1 MGAIEEGKQHQ
12 HRYCTVAS
20 RDNWLCTG
28 QRYEHVLRNTLSFN
42 RSLSLDAFPDGT
54 RIYVEGNSYM
64 AQKVSVILCGSS
76 DTDTKF
82 WKIDGKRGNSV
93 LAYNQERDVGLLMIS
108 NDKQWNSH
116 FNLTAE
122 LLRSIWMPT
131 LIVLGDL
138 NGSGAHLKSVERA
151 PEFKDAFPGVTLIAC
166 SGRGL
171 PSNCGALGDKQNG
184 GFGDCREHASQGI
197 CGSRGQV
204 HECVPGKQ
212 LRYRSCTRCAPP
224 TRLRIADS

>member
-1 MGAIEEGKQHQ
+1 
-12 HRYCTVAS
+12 
-20 RDNWLCTG
+20 
-28 QRYEHVLRNTLSFN
+28 
-42 RSLSLDAFPDGT
+42 
-54 RIYVEGNSYM
+54 M

-93 LAYNQERDVGLLMIS
+93 LAYNQEHDVGLLMIS

-138 NGSGAHLKSVERA
+138 NGSGAHLKSDERA
-151 PEFKDAFPGVTLIAC
+151 PEFKDAFPGVPLIAC

-171 PSNCGALGDKQNG
+171 PSNCGALGHKQNG

-197 CGSRGQV
+197 CGSRGQD

-224 TRLRIADS
+224 TRLRIADSWQLLTLFLVLWSTRTLYNHDNDATHSTCLIIQRIYTSYMQARSIAMLNTWRVFGLVR

>member
-1 MGAIEEGKQHQ
+1 
-12 HRYCTVAS
+12 
-20 RDNWLCTG
+20 
-28 QRYEHVLRNTLSFN
+28 
-42 RSLSLDAFPDGT
+42 
-54 RIYVEGNSYM
+54 M

-93 LAYNQERDVGLLMIS
+93 LAYNQEHDVGLLMIS

-151 PEFKDAFPGVTLIAC
+151 PEFKDAFPGVPLIAR
-166 SGRGL
+166 S
-171 PSNCGALGDKQNG
+171 PSTKKKLK
-184 GFGDCREHASQGI
+184 FLSVI
-197 CGSRGQV
+197 
-204 HECVPGKQ
+204 P
-212 LRYRSCTRCAPP
+212 
-224 TRLRIADS
+224 